1 MLALPRLNEVVS
13 RLAQSWHDRVLIRH
27 TTREQAVAM
36 ATLAQKIEAEKRM
49 RDLLEE
55 SGLPQPDYVEYGF
68 TCIRLFFNDTKHI
81 VVIDIDDPEGVE
93 ADTDTGPTSWPA
105 PPPG

>member
-1 MLALPRLNEVVS
+1 
-13 RLAQSWHDRVLIRH
+13 
-27 TTREQAVAM
+27 M
-36 ATLAQKIEAEKRM
+36 ATLAQKIKAEKRM

-55 SGLPQPDYVEYGF
+55 SGLPKPDYVEYGF

-93 ADTDTGPTSWPA
+93 SDLDTDAASTVGGRLPLLAARLEHRGNRWNVVKLAASDVDH
-105 PPPG
+105 

>member
-1 MLALPRLNEVVS
+1 
-13 RLAQSWHDRVLIRH
+13 
-27 TTREQAVAM
+27 M

-68 TCIRLFFNDTKHI
+68 TCIRLFFNDTKHV
-81 VVIDIDDPEGVE
+81 VVIDIDDPERVDPGL
-93 ADTDTGPTSWPA
+93 DTGA
-105 PPPG
+105 A